1 MATGQARYSLSVEGL
16 AFFLLTQLCYGQN
29 GHGRGVHWRQKKVS
43 TKVDELPRLCR
54 EGKKLGPNLVMVLLT
69 PFLQRGNF
77 FKAIYLF
84 SFIVVKS

>member
-1 MATGQARYSLSVEGL
+1 MDTEEEFIGD
-16 AFFLLTQLCYGQN
+16 
-29 GHGRGVHWRQKKVS
+29 KKVS
-43 TKVDELPRLCR
+43 TKVDELPRLGR
-54 EGKKLGPNLVMVLLT
+54 EGKKLEPNLVMVLLT